1 MPPVKPCRNWN
12 EASPAQASA
21 VAATVAL
28 MVAIGT
34 VVAPAAKVT
43 PAEPM
48 LISTVFVGS
57 AGSGMH
63 PSTPAAKPVQLT
75 NVKTP
80 GFGVRQLSSWHAS
93 LKRTVPNGLSSALAA
108 VPGSGVVEL
117 VFVMVTPMAIE
128 SPTCSPVDGTGD
140 SGIDPLA

>member
-1 MPPVKPCRNWN
+1 
-12 EASPAQASA
+12 
-21 VAATVAL
+21 
-28 MVAIGT
+28 MVAIGKF
-34 VVAPAAKVT
+34 VAPAPKVT
-43 PAEPM
+43 PVEPIV
-48 LISTVFVGS
+48 ISTVFVGS
-57 AGSGMH
+57 AGSRAH
-63 PSTPAAKPVQLT
+63 PSPPAAKPVQLT

-80 GFGVRQLSSWHAS
+80 GFGVAQLSSWHAS